1 MLITCQHI
9 ENKIIGTLTQTV
21 IDEFNLNLKEG
32 QPIFIGES
40 NLNHMKS
47 EHPEDF
53 EKYGDK
59 ISEIINSPDYIAKH
73 PNKKNSA
80 IEYIKAYKN
89 DNDDY
94 VLVAVRATGS
104 GTLFARTLFV
114 MDPEKVDKYKG
125 KNALKQYKK

>member
-1 MLITCQHI
+1 MSQHN
-9 ENKIIGTLTQTV
+9 ENIIIGTLTKNV
-21 IDEFNLNLKEG
+21 INEFGLTLKEG
-32 QPIFIGES
+32 QPIYIGNS
-40 NLNHMKS
+40 NLNHMQT

-59 ISEIINSPDYIAKH
+59 IIEIINDPDYIAKH

-80 IEYIKAYKN
+80 IEYIKVYTTE
-89 DNDDY
+89 DNQH

-114 MDPEKVDKYKG
+114 MDNEKVEKYK
-125 KNALKQYKK
+125 KKSALKPYK